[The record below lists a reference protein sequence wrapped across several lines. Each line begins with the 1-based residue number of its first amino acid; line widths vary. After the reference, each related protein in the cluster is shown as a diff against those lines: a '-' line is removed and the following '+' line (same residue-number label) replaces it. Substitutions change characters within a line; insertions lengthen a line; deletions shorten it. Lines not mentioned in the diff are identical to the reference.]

1 MERDV
6 LIAPS
11 ILSADLGHLAAEIR
25 EVEDGG
31 AHYIHIDVMD
41 GHFVP
46 NLTWGPPIVSAV
58 RKLTDLPLDVH
69 LMIEEPARYVEAFAE
84 AGSDL
89 IGIHIEADRHAH
101 RTLNFIRSL
110 GKKACVTLNPQT
122 PVEAVD
128 FVLECVDQ
136 VLVMSVNPGF
146 GGQKFI
152 PEVLPKITAL
162 RDRAVKRGLSFDI
175 QVDGGI
181 SEKTARSVVD
191 AGANVLVAGAAIFG
205 HQDRKARIQ
214 AILQAATHV
223 A

>member
-1 MERDV
+1 MERKV

-11 ILSADLGHLAAEIR
+11 ILSADLGHLAAEIK

-31 AHYIHIDVMD
+31 AHYIHVDVMD

-58 RKLTDLPLDVH
+58 RKVTQLPIDVH
-69 LMIEEPARYVEAFAE
+69 LMIEEPARHIEAFAE
-84 AGSDL
+84 AGSDI

-101 RTLNFIRSL
+101 RTLNYIRSL
-110 GKKACVTLNPQT
+110 GKKSCITLNPQT

-128 FVLECVDQ
+128 YVLECVDQ

-152 PEVLPKITAL
+152 PEVLAKVTEL
-162 RDRAVKRGLSFDI
+162 RNRGQKRGLSFDI

-181 SEKTARSVVD
+181 SEENARLVVD
-191 AGANVLVAGAAIFG
+191 AGANVLVAGAAVFN
-205 HQDRKARIQ
+205 HQDRKARVQ